1 MLKTMMTDLS
11 YPIGEMGDIINIPRR
26 HSLDG
31 KIEFSI
37 SNGLDTKS
45 YPIVNDIDNEIHVPK
60 TLNNNIV
67 PEFATL
73 RTSAD
78 IHSLTV
84 EIVELKEPIRTL
96 GFLFRKFLHIL
107 PK

>member
-1 MLKTMMTDLS
+1 MLKTMMTDFS
-11 YPIGEMGDIINIPRR
+11 YPIEEMGEIVKIPKR

-31 KIEFSI
+31 KIEFLT
-37 SNGLDTKS
+37 SNGSDTKS
-45 YPIVNDIDNEIHVPK
+45 YPIVKDIDNEIHVPK

-67 PEFATL
+67 PEFAIL
-73 RTSAD
+73 RTSED

-84 EIVELKEPIRTL
+84 EIIELKEPIRTL